1 MRARHVELQDQEA
14 WDQFVNTRP
23 GATAYHQL
31 GWKRVVEQAFHHRT
45 QYLLAEDGQRGITGI
60 LPLVHIKSIFFGN
73 YMVSLPFVNY
83 GGLCSDDAESAE
95 KLLHVAI
102 EIARKQGASHIEF
115 RDQEPAEHGLPVKTS
130 KVSMVMGLPQQA
142 EQLWD
147 AFPSKLRSQIRKPQK
162 EGLYAKVGGK
172 DELES
177 FYAVFSANMRD
188 LGTPVYSKRF
198 FELIL
203 ETFPNSTW
211 ICTVYND
218 RRAPLASGFLIWFK
232 EKVEIPWAASLREHN
247 RLSPNMLLYWTALEH
262 SCKRGAKSFDFGR
275 SSPDSRTYKFKQQ
288 WGADQKLLY
297 WHYWLRHDGP
307 LPELNP
313 HNPRYRMAINV
324 WKRLP
329 LAMTNLFGPAI
340 VKNLP

>member
-1 MRARHVELQDQEA
+1 MRVRHVETQDEA
-14 WDQFVNTRP
+14 AWERFVETRP
-23 GATAYHQL
+23 RTTAYHQL
-31 GWKRVVEQAFHHRT
+31 GWKRVVEEAFGHQTH
-45 QYLLAEDGQRGITGI
+45 YLVAEDDHQGITGI
-60 LPLVHIKSIFFGN
+60 LPLVHLNSLLFGN

-95 KLLHVAI
+95 KLLQSAV
-102 EIARKQGASHIEF
+102 EIARYQGASHIEF

-147 AFPSKLRSQIRKPQK
+147 AFSPKVRSQIRRPQK

-172 DELES
+172 DELGS
-177 FYAVFSANMRD
+177 FYSVFSVNMRD
-188 LGTPVYSKRF
+188 LGTPVYSERF
-198 FELIL
+198 FEMIL

-218 RRAPLASGFLIWFK
+218 RRVPLASGFLIRFK
-232 EKVEIPWAASLREHN
+232 DVIEIPWASSLREYN

-262 SCKRGAKSFDFGR
+262 SCRHGAKTFDFGR
-275 SSPDSRTYKFKQQ
+275 SSPGSGPYKFKQQ
-288 WGADQKLLY
+288 WGTHPKLLY
-297 WHYWLRHDGP
+297 WHYWLRHGGP
-307 LPELNP
+307 LPELNT
-313 HNPRYRMAINV
+313 HNPKYQMAINV

-329 LAMTNLFGPAI
+329 LAMTKLLGPAI